1 MSNKEF
7 MEKILRGE
15 DTNLGDI
22 YFADKS
28 GIRVDGE
35 GNELEN
41 SIKSLF
47 KEVFGYNG
55 EINVVNLEKPL
66 KSTKEKAKGFYVN
79 SGIENLLEAITKAH
93 TEQDNTEETN
103 KITND
108 EYFFKELETAK
119 KAILEA
125 KTLDKKTILF
135 SKERERLQ
143 GAILEYCH
151 KKDWSSTIKFT
162 LSKEIVT
169 TNLKDEFLKSVCK
182 EFGLKLLDNKT
193 RSLQDVE
200 FELKTN

>member
-1 MSNKEF
+1 MTDKELIEHLRSGKDFSTNDIERMSQTTRNNEKSKSWENILQEIFGEDVKFNIINLDNIAENTKNATKEF
-7 MEKILRGE
+7 Y
-15 DTNLGDI
+15 T
-22 YFADKS
+22 
-28 GIRVDGE
+28 
-35 GNELEN
+35 
-41 SIKSLF
+41 
-47 KEVFGYNG
+47 
-55 EINVVNLEKPL
+55 
-66 KSTKEKAKGFYVN
+66 N
-79 SGIENLLEAITKAH
+79 SGLDNLLESIVRTH
-93 TEQDNTEETN
+93 TEQDDTKTTN
-103 KITND
+103 KTSND
-108 EYFFKELETAK
+108 KYFFTTLETAK
-119 KAILEA
+119 KDILEA
-125 KTLDKKTILF
+125 RSLDKKTILF